1 MSTTNDH
8 SAATTAPGATAL
20 STARAG
26 NRHPRQPVDK
36 IPPALERRCIR
47 AGGWARCTLFAVI
60 VLTAAACASAVPV
73 LRDPRRLV
81 IHSGE
86 RLAPTRE
93 RMEEIDV
100 WVTEQWDSIRD
111 DFSFMINHGPQEGPT
126 YLWETLELNEAE
138 DTANIYYQGRPGLV
152 PVYVFYAHLHL
163 MAAQD
168 RLDRWLPEADGGTTY
183 EIERAILARV
193 ADVWLYQR
201 SIFDVRPY
209 DFLEELLYS
218 KENDHLDAYI
228 LTARPDEFV
237 DARRTWME
245 ENPGARDAFIAWFR
259 TAFERDP
266 PGMRGG
272 TGER

>member
-1 MSTTNDH
+1 MSTTHDH
-8 SAATTAPGATAL
+8 SAATTAPGGATL

-26 NRHPRQPVDK
+26 NRRPRQPVDK

-47 AGGWARCTLFAVI
+47 AGGWTRRAPLAVI
-60 VLTAAACASAVPV
+60 VLTAAACAGVEPV

-100 WVTEQWDSIRD
+100 WVTEQRDSIRD
-111 DFSFMINHGPQEGPT
+111 DPSFMINHGTQEGPA
-126 YLWETLELNEAE
+126 YPWETLELNEAG
-138 DTANIYYQGRPGLV
+138 DTAHINYQMPGLMGPYLV
-152 PVYVFYAHLHL
+152 YAHLHL
-163 MAAQD
+163 MAGQD
-168 RLDRWLPEADGGTTY
+168 RLDRWLPEADGATPY
-183 EIERAILARV
+183 EIERAILSRV
-193 ADVWLYQR
+193 ADVWLYLR
-201 SIFDVRPY
+201 SIFDARPY
-209 DFLEELLYS
+209 DLLEELLYS

-237 DARRTWME
+237 DARRVWME

-266 PGMRGG
+266 PGVRGG